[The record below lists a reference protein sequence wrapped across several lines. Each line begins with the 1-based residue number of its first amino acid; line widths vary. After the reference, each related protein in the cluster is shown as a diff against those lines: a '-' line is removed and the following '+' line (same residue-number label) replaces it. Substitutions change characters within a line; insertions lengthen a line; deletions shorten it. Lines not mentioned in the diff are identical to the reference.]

1 MKKLIF
7 LIIPIVFTMC
17 NVGPS
22 GKEKLQL
29 KNDSL
34 QRLVMQKDSAMY
46 AVLGTFTSIEDNLQ
60 SIKEKEKVIQL
71 TASDNEDKKTREDKI
86 NEDIQ
91 LIYQMMQENKNKV
104 IKLEK
109 QLKKAHVKNKELEQI
124 IEALQAKI
132 QEKDAEIL
140 RLTEELLD
148 MNIQVTELSYSIDTL
163 KIANAA
169 KQEVIQTQDENLN
182 TAYYIIGSEKELKEM
197 GVLDKKGGL
206 LGLGAKNLNK
216 DFKKEQFTK
225 IDIRKVTTFKINA
238 KKARIVTN
246 HPTSSYKIY
255 GEKPVDSLQ
264 IVNPNE
270 FWSVSK
276 YMVISVN

>member
-7 LIIPIVFTMC
+7 FIIPIVFTMC
-17 NVGPS
+17 NMGPS
-22 GKEKLQL
+22 GKEKLQMN
-29 KNDSL
+29 NDSL

-60 SIKEKEKVIQL
+60 SIKEKEKIIQV
-71 TASDNEDKKTREDKI
+71 TASATEDQETREEKI

-91 LIYQMMQENKNKV
+91 LIYKMMQDNKDKV
-104 IKLEK
+104 LKLQK
-109 QLKKAHVKNKELEQI
+109 QLKNAHVKNKELEKI
-124 IEALQAKI
+124 IETLQAKI
-132 QEKDAEIL
+132 IEKDAEIV
-140 RLTEELLD
+140 RLTQDLLD
-148 MNIQVTELSYSIDTL
+148 MNIKVTELSYSVDTL
-163 KIANAA
+163 KVANAA

-182 TAYYIIGSEKELKEM
+182 TAYYLIGSEKELKEM
-197 GVLDKKGGL
+197 GVLDKKGSV
-206 LGLGAKNLNK
+206 LGLGTKNLNR

-225 IDIRKVTTFKINA
+225 IDIRKVKSFKINA

-255 GEKPVDSLQ
+255 GEKPVDSLV
-264 IVNPNE
+264 ILKYDD